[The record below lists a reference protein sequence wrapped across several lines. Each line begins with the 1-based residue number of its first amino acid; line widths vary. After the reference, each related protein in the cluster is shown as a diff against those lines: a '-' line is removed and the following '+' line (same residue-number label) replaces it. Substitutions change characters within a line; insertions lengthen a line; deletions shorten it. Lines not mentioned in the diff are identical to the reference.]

1 MKKLLFA
8 SIMFATVCFS
18 SVANAQTRS
27 LVVYFSH
34 SGNTESIAQQI
45 KTFTGA
51 DILEIIPEKAYP
63 EDYQSVVDQA
73 KAEINAGIKPAIKP
87 CITDIARSA
96 PNRFCSKDFLS
107 EAAKPDKQLPK

>member
-34 SGNTESIAQQI
+34 SGNTESVAQQI
-45 KTFTGA
+45 KSFTGA

-87 CITDIARSA
+87 CITDIAQYDTVFIGSPCWWATRYII
-96 PNRFCSKDFLS
+96 L
-107 EAAKPDKQLPK
+107 